1 MCISCEIFKLFF
13 NLEKEKEQWTFM
25 DLKGYLL

>member
-1 MCISCEIFKLFF
+1 MCIYCEIFKLFI